1 MTAVDR
7 QASLPVVGQARQ
19 RRSATGPC
27 RSQSVASTRRNS
39 KSSSLNAQDPDSSLS
54 SHSHLGRPNSKLG
67 SNPYLERLDSNY
79 ERQVKLGNNA
89 QVPERPDLKLS
100 NCTTNNPKL
109 SLERPTAVLLLDEDG
124 VLHPGQVRHERQQFQ
139 RQCMELLRDVI
150 SKTDAVIVLSTAW
163 RLSIETRQIVAEKLK
178 ANGLPQFVS
187 RTPNIQ
193 QFQRAREIL
202 SWVKKFRPLTWV
214 AVDDWPL
221 LMETNDMNGHFVQ
234 TRPRYG
240 LQRDT
245 ADQIIE
251 LFRLQ
256 NENISREQT

>member
-7 QASLPVVGQARQ
+7 QSSLPAPARQFRQ

-27 RSQSVASTRRNS
+27 RALSLTDKRRSLESRAVSGLSPVRPDSKASNSPYLERSDSQLDDNPRCA
-39 KSSSLNAQDPDSSLS
+39 KAPDSSLKP
-54 SHSHLGRPNSKLG
+54 GM
-67 SNPYLERLDSNY
+67 D
-79 ERQVKLGNNA
+79 
-89 QVPERPDLKLS
+89 
-100 NCTTNNPKL
+100 
-109 SLERPTAVLLLDEDG
+109 RPTAVLFLDVDG

-150 SKTDAVIVLSTAW
+150 AKTNAVIVLSTAW
-163 RLSIETRQIVAEKLK
+163 RLAPEPRQIVAEKLK
-178 ANGLPQFVS
+178 AYGLPGFVS

-202 SWVKKFRPLTWV
+202 AWVKKFKPMTWV

-221 LMETNDMNGHFVQ
+221 LMETSDIEGHFVQ
-234 TRPRYG
+234 SRPRYG

-245 ADQIIE
+245 ADQIIT
-251 LFRLQ
+251 LFKRQ
-256 NENISREQT
+256 QEQLRSDQEQP